1 MNILPLNTKGKT
13 HPALV
18 VGPPIVRHLDGLDE
32 GRLAAV
38 TVVVLTDDVVE
49 VDDETVV
56 VDEEGDDVDKS

>member
-32 GRLAAV
+32 GLLV
-38 TVVVLTDDVVE
+38 VSVVLTDDVVE
-49 VDDETVV
+49 EDDVIADVEVDDV
-56 VDEEGDDVDKS
+56 EES

>member
-32 GRLAAV
+32 GLLV
-38 TVVVLTDDVVE
+38 VSVVLTDDVVDEVLVVDVE
-49 VDDETVV
+49 VDDA
-56 VDEEGDDVDKS
+56 DKS

>member
-32 GRLAAV
+32 GLLV
-38 TVVVLTDDVVE
+38 VSVVLTDDVEVDEVLVVDVE
-49 VDDETVV
+49 V
-56 VDEEGDDVDKS
+56 DDVDKS